1 MRNSMQAFVARGVV
15 PFAIVMAVIAFVVP
29 FAAYLE

>member
-1 MRNSMQAFVARGVV
+1 MKTIVARCVV
-15 PFAIVMAVIAFVVP
+15 PFAIVMAAIAFVVP